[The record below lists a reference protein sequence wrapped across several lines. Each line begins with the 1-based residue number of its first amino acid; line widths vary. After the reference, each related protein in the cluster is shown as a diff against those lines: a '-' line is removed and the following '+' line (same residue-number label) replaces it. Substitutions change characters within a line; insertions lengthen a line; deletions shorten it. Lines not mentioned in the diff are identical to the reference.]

1 MATVV
6 FGNSPRHHN
15 RIMVASSS
23 GNIATDPN
31 YTNQMIPP
39 PIPPH
44 RPHSTS
50 PAYHHPQQIGIPHPY
65 ATLTTTSIISQKIYM
80 PSTMPSAQYNTLQP
94 PPLPAKQSHHAQYHS
109 LPASISIH
117 QPLPPQLPQ
126 KTRRFYPGNVN
137 GANFLTDIG
146 TIAHARL
153 VKRKTAVELLAES
166 KPYYVKSELVLDRQ
180 QRLQHRVSGERT
192 MKSSMSE
199 LSNLPCK

>member
-1 MATVV
+1 
-6 FGNSPRHHN
+6 
-15 RIMVASSS
+15 MVTSSS
-23 GNIATDPN
+23 GNVASDPN
-31 YTNQMIPP
+31 FANQMIPP
-39 PIPPH
+39 PLPPH

-80 PSTMPSAQYNTLQP
+80 PSPLPQAQYSTLQP

-117 QPLPPQLPQ
+117 QQMPPQLPQ
-126 KTRRFYPGNVN
+126 KTRQRLYPVN
-137 GANFLTDIG
+137 ANGVHLPIDVG

-153 VKRKTAVELLAES
+153 VKRKTAVEMLAES

-180 QRLQHRVSGERT
+180 QRLQHRAAGERT
-192 MKSSMSE
+192 MKSSVSE